1 MAARKDVPG
10 LVRRGESLRKDDV
23 RIIILLGL
31 RLAL

>member
-23 RIIILLGL
+23 RIIILGL